1 MSAPKEVQILA
12 LRRAARGLGGVEA
25 LRAYLQVSMSQL
37 TGWLYGETR
46 VPDAVFLK
54 IVDLLSEQQITALRQ
69 GMPDQSAAE

>member
-1 MSAPKEVQILA
+1 MAVSKTVHMRA
-12 LRRAARGLGGVEA
+12 LRRAAQILGGVEA

-54 IVDLLSEQQITALRQ
+54 VVDLLSEQQIAALRQ
-69 GMPDQSAAE
+69 AMPDQSAAE

>member
-1 MSAPKEVQILA
+1 VSASKEVHIRA
-12 LRRAARGLGGVEA
+12 LRRAAQGLGGVEA

-54 IVDLLSEQQITALRQ
+54 IVDLLSEQQITALRK

>member
-54 IVDLLSEQQITALRQ
+54 VVDLLSEQQIAALRQ
-69 GMPDQSAAE
+69 AMPDQSAAE

>member
-1 MSAPKEVQILA
+1 MSAPKEVHIRA
-12 LRRAARGLGGVEA
+12 LRRAAQGLGGVEA
-25 LRAYLQVSMSQL
+25 LRAHLQVSMSQL
-37 TGWLYGETR
+37 VGWLYGETR

>member
-1 MSAPKEVQILA
+1 MSASKEVHIRA
-12 LRRAARGLGGVEA
+12 LRRAAQGLGGVEA

-54 IVDLLSEQQITALRQ
+54 IVDLLSEQQITALRK

>member
-12 LRRAARGLGGVEA
+12 LRRAAQGLGGVEA

-54 IVDLLSEQQITALRQ
+54 VVDLLSEQQIAALRQ
-69 GMPDQSAAE
+69 AMPDQSAAE

>member
-12 LRRAARGLGGVEA
+12 LRRAAQGLGGVEA

-54 IVDLLSEQQITALRQ
+54 IVDLLSEQQITALRK

>member
-54 IVDLLSEQQITALRQ
+54 IVDLLSEQQITALRK

>member
-12 LRRAARGLGGVEA
+12 LRRAAQGLGGVEA
-25 LRAYLQVSMSQL
+25 LRAHLQVSMSQL

-54 IVDLLSEQQITALRQ
+54 IVDLLSEQQITALRK

>member
-12 LRRAARGLGGVEA
+12 LRRAAQGLGGVEA

-54 IVDLLSEQQITALRQ
+54 IVDLLSEEQIAALRQ

>member
-12 LRRAARGLGGVEA
+12 LRRAAQGLGGVEA